1 MNKLKYN
8 NKYIMSDTKLIR
20 LTTTDRNCIFSN
32 EFHDEIIIKEKSEI
46 AFQSLSM
53 IKEPTRLIVGAN
65 NDTGTFQIQTVAGGF
80 GGLHNF
86 NLPHGN
92 FSDTNFDTL
101 LAGIEDNMNKALS
114 VNADIEHGTSAE
126 VQISSAHN
134 FFVDF
139 QRDPFMDT
147 NSLFLEDVNCSIDGA
162 TGKLNKTLD
171 VPTPLNSF
179 GLANTNYSFN
189 FTKGCG
195 SMRARIN
202 LFANHATVGADN
214 GFFIGLTQNP
224 QKLKNLT
231 GADVFTLADM
241 DFAIKSPLTVATTYS
256 SYINGVETVSATT
269 MLKYDA
275 TTALNTHD
283 YIDISLSKGNI
294 IGTVYQDGTEV
305 ELFTTPYDYENKPN
319 YYGFIIPMAGA
330 SNLIVDEIRCTL
342 GMESVNSFSNTTLFN
357 SVGVRGSNIGSALLS
372 DTVTN
377 IPQPKPQATASNYI
391 INWPTRDT
399 ALYLGYKQQNLTL
412 RANPPTVDP
421 MFLAL
426 EGFQPVQDSDI
437 YLVELLNI
445 PLNSYD
451 GFSEGRKN
459 ILAVIPVNER
469 NVGQKDSV
477 LQYEANNLNFI
488 TLKNDYE
495 FSLRN
500 IRARIVNARLEP
512 IITEGLSSLTFY
524 IRQYK
529 E

>member
-1 MNKLKYN
+1 
-8 NKYIMSDTKLIR
+8 MSDKKLIR

-53 IKEPTRLIVGAN
+53 IKEPTRLIVGAS
-65 NDTGTFQIQTVAGGF
+65 NDNGTYQIQAVAGGF

-92 FSDTNFDTL
+92 FTDTNINTL
-101 LAGIEDNMNKALS
+101 IVGIQDNMNKALS
-114 VNADIEHGTSAE
+114 VNADIEHGTVTE
-126 VQISSAHN
+126 VSITTAHI
-134 FFVDF
+134 FFVNF
-139 QRDPFMDT
+139 ERDVFMNT
-147 NSLFLEDVNCSIDGA
+147 NSLFFEDVNCSIDGA
-162 TGKLNKTLD
+162 TGKLNKTQDL
-171 VPTPLNSF
+171 PTPINSF

-202 LFANHATVGADN
+202 FFANHAVLGSDN

-241 DFAIKSPLTVATTYS
+241 DFAIKTPLTTTARYS
-256 SYINGVETVSATT
+256 SFINGVETGSLAT
-269 MLKYDA
+269 MLKFDA
-275 TTALNTHD
+275 TTTLNTHD
-283 YIDISLSKGNI
+283 YIDISITTGNI
-294 IGTVYQDGTEV
+294 VGTVYQDGVQV
-305 ELFTTPYDYENKPN
+305 ELFSTPYDYVNKPN

-330 SNLIVDEIRCTL
+330 SNLIVDEIRCTIGTEEITEEL
-342 GMESVNSFSNTTLFN
+342 NPTLFYV
-357 SVGVRGSNIGSALLS
+357 VGNRASNIGNALLS

-377 IPQPKPQATASNYI
+377 IPQPKPQATPSDYI
-391 INWPTRDT
+391 LNWPSRDT
-399 ALYLGYKQQNLTL
+399 AKYLGYKEQNLTL
-412 RANPPTVDP
+412 RANPPTQDAI
-421 MFLAL
+421 FIAL

-451 GFSEGRKN
+451 GFTEARKN

-488 TLKNDYE
+488 TLKNNYE

-500 IRARIVNARLEP
+500 IRARIVDGRLNP
-512 IITEGLSSLTFY
+512 ILTEGLSSLTFY

>member
-1 MNKLKYN
+1 
-8 NKYIMSDTKLIR
+8 MSDKKLIR
-20 LTTTDRNCIFSN
+20 LTTTDTNCIFQN

-65 NDTGTFQIQTVAGGF
+65 NDTGTFQIQAVGGGF
-80 GGLHNF
+80 GGLHNY

-114 VNADIEHGTSAE
+114 VNADIENGTVAE
-126 VQISSAHN
+126 VQISSGHK
-134 FFVDF
+134 FFVNF
-139 QRDPFMDT
+139 PRDPFMDT
-147 NSLFLEDVNCSIDGA
+147 NSLFFEDTACTINGA
-162 TGKLNKTLD
+162 NGQLNKTQDLPSP
-171 VPTPLNSF
+171 VNSF

-202 LFANHATVGADN
+202 LFANHAVLGADN

-241 DFAIKSPLTVATTYS
+241 DFAIKTPLTTTTTYS
-256 SYINGVETVSATT
+256 SIINGVETASLLR
-269 MLKYDA
+269 MIKFDA

-294 IGTVYQDGTEV
+294 IGTVYYDGGQV
-305 ELFTTPYDYENKPN
+305 ELFTTPYDYVNKPN

-330 SNLIVDEIRCTL
+330 SNIIVDEIRCTI
-342 GMESVNSFSNTTLFN
+342 GTETINSLSNPTLFN
-357 SVGVRGSNIGSALLS
+357 SVGVRASKVGSALLS

-399 ALYLGYKQQNLTL
+399 AIYLGYQEQNLTL

-445 PLNSYD
+445 PLNSFD
-451 GFSEGRKN
+451 GFTEGRKN

-500 IRARIVNARLEP
+500 IRARIVNARFEP